1 MSIRVLAAVIRR
13 NGRVLICKRPSHKRH
28 ADLWEFPG
36 GKVEAGETDLEAAR
50 RELDEELALR
60 VTAVG
65 RPEFTVA
72 DPGSEFIIEFLPVE
86 ADGEPQCLEH
96 SALVW
101 AVDGE
106 LLTYDLAPSDRRYVE
121 HHLAAVAPDGNP

>member
-1 MSIRVLAAVIRR
+1 MPIRVLAAVIRR
-13 NGRVLICKRPSHKRH
+13 DGRVLICKRPSHKRH
-28 ADLWEFPG
+28 GDLWEFPG

-50 RELDEELALR
+50 RELDEELALH

-65 RPEFTVA
+65 PAAFVVA
-72 DPGSEFIIEFLPVE
+72 DPGSEFVIEFLPVE
-86 ADGEPQCLEH
+86 AAGEPKCLEH

-101 AVDGE
+101 AIDGE

-121 HHLAAVAPDGNP
+121 HRLATSAAARDA